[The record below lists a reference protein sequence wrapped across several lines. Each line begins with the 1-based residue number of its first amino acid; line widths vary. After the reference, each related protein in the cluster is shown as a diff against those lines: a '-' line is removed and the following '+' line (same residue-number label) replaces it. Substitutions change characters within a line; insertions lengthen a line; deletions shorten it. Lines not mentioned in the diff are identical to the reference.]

1 MHVMYI
7 QLWTAI
13 HALVV
18 YWASSGVFTT
28 GVQRAEE
35 MHALQCMGDYVVHDL
50 GPCVFNMHE
59 KENETLKRVG
69 FKIRQLLLNSVDV
82 SIMHLCAKI
91 LQFACGNGAKST
103 FFKFSFCVYPQS
115 SVNCILNL

>member
-18 YWASSGVFTT
+18 YWASSGVFTS

-35 MHALQCMGDYVVHDL
+35 MYALQCMGDYVCMTLD
-50 GPCVFNMHE
+50 PVF
-59 KENETLKRVG
+59 
-69 FKIRQLLLNSVDV
+69 
-82 SIMHLCAKI
+82 
-91 LQFACGNGAKST
+91 ST
-103 FFKFSFCVYPQS
+103 CMRKKMKH
-115 SVNCILNL
+115 